1 MEKYIRKK
9 PKFVRRRMLAHS
21 RLGRRRKKLQKWSRP
36 TGRHNK
42 MREKRK
48 GVPVCVSI
56 GYGSDKKFRGK
67 IQGKE
72 PLFVKNLKQL
82 EMVKENQIAILGK
95 IGDKKKIEIA
105 KKAKEKKIEIQNL
118 NVDKFLKMIEKKM
131 RQKNAT
137 KKTASEKEK
146 KSEKEVKKKIK
157 EETPHEK
164 KSEIV
169 NDKDKMEK
177 EK

>member
-21 RLGRRRKKLQKWSRP
+21 RLGRRRKKLQKWARP

-67 IQGKE
+67 IQGKQ
-72 PLFVKNLKQL
+72 PVFVENLKQL
-82 EMVKENQIAILGK
+82 ERVEKNQIAIIGK
-95 IGDKKKIEIA
+95 IGNKKKFEIA
-105 KKAKEKKIEIQNL
+105 KKAKEKNIEIKNK
-118 NVDKFLKMIEKKM
+118 NIEKFFKRIEKKLK
-131 RQKNAT
+131 RKNQE
-137 KKTASEKEK
+137 KKTASVKEK
-146 KSEKEVKKKIK
+146 KKEEKSEEKKK
-157 EETPHEK
+157 EEIQETKNE
-164 KSEIV
+164 E
-169 NDKDKMEK
+169 KMEK